1 MRVNFIIVAFDSSTE
16 KFVVSLVCQK
26 FKKKIFSNFS
36 LREMILV

>member
-26 FKKKIFSNFS
+26 LKKKSS
-36 LREMILV
+36 AILVSVK